1 MMQGTPDPSMQATAQ
16 ARFGT
21 QANRV
26 NSMLVGCVDHQI
38 RSKNDEL
45 TKTGHRIGALYIFNY

>member
-21 QANRV
+21 MASQV
-26 NSMLVGCVDHQI
+26 NTLLLDDTSKLEAKQQI
-38 RSKNDEL
+38 N
-45 TKTGHRIGALYIFNY
+45 KTGFLAMP